1 MISSQTVVEG
11 SQIVVVTSVLA
22 ALSNLSS
29 SSAAGPELVQYS
41 AADWAQRVQVEEHC

>member
-29 SSAAGPELVQYS
+29 SAGPELVQYS